1 MNLLNEGIKITL
13 VSPAAADGSTDPVL
27 TNVDMAG
34 YDGVLFLCTVGTIT
48 GSGTVTMAIG
58 QAATDTTVD
67 ALSGASVVATA
78 STESDKII
86 AVDIF
91 RPLDR
96 YVGGTVTRA
105 VANAILG
112 GVIAIQYKAAN
123 RPVTQSGLA
132 DTLVALVS
140 PAES

>member
-1 MNLLNEGIKITL
+1 MNLLNEDIKITL
-13 VSPAAADGSTDPVL
+13 VSPAAADGQDDPTF

-67 ALSGASVVATA
+67 ALSGASVAAAT
-78 STESDKII
+78 STESDMII
-86 AVDIF
+86 GVDIF

-96 YVGGTVTRA
+96 YVGGGIVRA
-105 VANAILG
+105 VANSVLG
-112 GVIAIQYKAAN
+112 GVIAIQYKAKN